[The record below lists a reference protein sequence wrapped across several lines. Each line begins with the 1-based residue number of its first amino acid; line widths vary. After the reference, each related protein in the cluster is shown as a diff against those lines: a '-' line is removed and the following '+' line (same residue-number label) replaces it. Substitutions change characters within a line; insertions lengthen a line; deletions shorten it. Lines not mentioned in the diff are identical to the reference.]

1 MLFLFGKYI
10 AILSWIVMGTLLI
23 KHLFLRNYFQLKI
36 SLLYLFNSSTFI
48 LAWAMILS
56 LAMIVIPPLGPNKEV
71 SIQLLQTAA
80 NEYRIDY
87 LLSSALVVIVF
98 SLINYFSLTRMK
110 VKHWIRHLI
119 ILFLSDAIILIAAS
133 FLAAD
138 RYFKG
143 LMTEIERHF

>member
-1 MLFLFGKYI
+1 MLFYIGKYI
-10 AILSWIVMGTLLI
+10 AILSWIVVGTLLI
-23 KHLFLRNYFQLKI
+23 KHLFLRNYFRLKI

-56 LAMIVIPPLGPNKEV
+56 LAMIVIPPLGPNKEA
-71 SIQLLQTAA
+71 SIQLLHTAA

-87 LLSSALVVIVF
+87 LLRSALVVIVF
-98 SLINYFSLTRMK
+98 SLINYFFLKRLR
-110 VKHWIRHLI
+110 VKHWKRHVT
-119 ILFLSDAIILIAAS
+119 ILLLSDAIILIAGS